1 MTAPRKPARGLK
13 FGPDGASATLS
24 RKAEVEA
31 QSGIL
36 IFRRVQGAHV
46 SVPLR
51 DVGISLVWGDSLKLD
66 RRECPGQPPTLS
78 SICGRQAQFGYQRA
92 IAAVGMDEVKDRFI
106 LDQHEPR
113 VTLMVSKIEELQ
125 CRVLIAE
132 VRVLSGMEVR

>member
-1 MTAPRKPARGLK
+1 M

-66 RRECPGQPPTLS
+66 RRECRASSQPYLQYAGAKPSL
-78 SICGRQAQFGYQRA
+78 
-92 IAAVGMDEVKDRFI
+92 
-106 LDQHEPR
+106 
-113 VTLMVSKIEELQ
+113 VTSA
-125 CRVLIAE
+125 R
-132 VRVLSGMEVR
+132 